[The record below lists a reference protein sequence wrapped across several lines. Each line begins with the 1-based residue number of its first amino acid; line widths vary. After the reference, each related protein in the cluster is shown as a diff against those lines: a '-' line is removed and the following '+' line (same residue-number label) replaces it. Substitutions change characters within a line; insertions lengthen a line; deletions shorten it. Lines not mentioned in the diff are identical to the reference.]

1 MKKFKV
7 TITETLEKEVEVE
20 AEDRYEAEQIVRDEY
35 GRSDHILNSDYFIGA
50 DFMAEEIA
58 PEKIKVVILEPD
70 KVARVAEI
78 GTELEDLQRVVGGY
92 IEVYP
97 CSDDP
102 DCCFILNEEGKI
114 KGLPLNRAV
123 YGADGKIADIIAGT
137 AFICDGTGENF
148 GSLSEEKLEKY
159 SEKFKLPEKFY
170 RTDEGIMAV
179 PYQPKDKNIQR

>member
-1 MKKFKV
+1 MNKYKV
-7 TITETLEKEVEVE
+7 DITETAKMTVEVE
-20 AEDRYEAEQIVRDEY
+20 AENREAAEEMVTESWYRGEY
-35 GRSDHILNSDYFIGA
+35 ILDADNFVEA
-50 DFMAEEIA
+50 DFEAEEIR

-78 GTELEDLQRVVGGY
+78 GTSLEDLQKVVGGY

-97 CSDDP
+97 YPDDT

-114 KGLPLNRAV
+114 NGLPLNRAV
-123 YGADGKIADIIAGT
+123 HGADGKIADIIAGT

-148 GSLSEEKLEKY
+148 GSLNDEKLKTY
-159 SEKFKLPEKFY
+159 SKKFKLPEKFY